1 MKTCRRCVMPSSFP
15 GIFFNSEGI
24 CNHCAGYRPE
34 RDDPINKARYQKK
47 FQELL
52 DSLRNHSEYD
62 VLVAYSGGKDSTF
75 TLDMLVNDYR
85 ARVLALTFDNTF
97 MSPKSFKNGRTVC
110 DALGVDLMVIRAN
123 RSVMTAIF
131 RRAAKEDLFPQKTL
145 ERASCICTSCI
156 SLVKGLMIRTAIEK
170 NIPFVGY
177 GWSPG
182 QAPIRASIVKTG
194 AEFVRY
200 SQSQTITPLYRIAG
214 DAVAPYFVSNRQFYT
229 PDRFPWIVHPLAF
242 TDYDEEAIIRRIGK
256 LGWERPDDTDPNSS
270 NCLLNSFANYV
281 HIKKY
286 GYNPYVWEIANMVRS
301 GYISRDEGLAKINAP
316 GIGHSLDYV
325 KSCLTIK

>member
-1 MKTCRRCVMPSSFP
+1 M
-15 GIFFNSEGI
+15 
-24 CNHCAGYRPE
+24 GYRPE
-34 RDDPINKARYQKK
+34 RDDPANKAMYEKK
-47 FQELL
+47 FLKLL
-52 DSLRNHSEYD
+52 DSLRNNSDYD

-75 TLDMLVNDYR
+75 TLDVLVNNYQ

-97 MSPKSFKNGRTVC
+97 MSSESFENGRRVC

-123 RSVMTAIF
+123 RSAMVSIF
-131 RRAAKEDLFPQKTL
+131 RRSAEEELFSKKTL

-170 NIPFVGY
+170 NIPFLGY

-194 AEFVRY
+194 AEFVQY
-200 SQSQTITPLYRIAG
+200 SQSQAFAQLYRIAG
-214 DAVAPYFVSNRQFYT
+214 DAITPYFVSNRQFCT

-242 TDYDEEAIIRRIGK
+242 THYNEEAIIERIGR
-256 LGWERPDDTDPNSS
+256 LGWKRPEDTDPNST
-270 NCLLNSFANYV
+270 NCLLNSFANHI

-286 GYNPYVWEIANMVRS
+286 GYNPYVLEIANMVRS
-301 GYISRDEGLAKINAP
+301 GYITRDEGLAKIDAP
-316 GIGHSLDYV
+316 QIDRSLEYV
-325 KSCLTIK
+325 KSCLSAK